1 MRSLAPASESAPGG
15 VAEQVSAARAA
26 VEQLLRRAPT
36 GAVAPEARDALEAL
50 ARLEHVLT
58 VNAHG

>member
-1 MRSLAPASESAPGG
+1 LSESAPSGLAG
-15 VAEQVSAARAA
+15 QVSATRAA
-26 VEQLLRRAPT
+26 VETLLRRAPT

-50 ARLEHVLT
+50 ARLERVLA